1 MAHLIP
7 LNSFRCFSL
16 QASLIAERSFREVGA
31 VLVQLEE
38 SQVARQALEAER
50 QRLAQQVETI
60 KGEVA
65 EKINLARREAE
76 EEAERK
82 YLAKYREYRANAE
95 SEFKRLSDDLR
106 AKNSKLQEELSK
118 AKEEMDAQDA
128 RLQSRMIFSLSGTRN
143 VLLFRISCTRKSSF
157 IRGAEISCPCW
168 SWGSRR
174 RIKRLHPWTSQS
186 KGT

>member
-1 MAHLIP
+1 MAYSIP
-7 LNSFRCFSL
+7 LNSFHYFSL

-50 QRLAQQVETI
+50 QRLAQQVEAI

-65 EKINLARREAE
+65 EKVNQARHEAE

-82 YLAKYREYRANAE
+82 YLAKYCEYRANAE

-106 AKNSKLQEELSK
+106 AKNSKLQESYP
-118 AKEEMDAQDA
+118 
-128 RLQSRMIFSLSGTRN
+128 RPGRRRMLRMPACNRKMISSLSGTRN
-143 VLLFRISCTRKSSF
+143 MPLFRIGCTRKSE
-157 IRGAEISCPCW
+157 IIGGARISRPCW
-168 SWGSRR
+168 SWGSQR
-174 RIKRLHPWTSQS
+174 RIK
-186 KGT
+186 